1 MEIATY
7 SQTNPTVFGTGA
19 VSLVGEKAKEFGIKK
34 ALIVTDVGLVK
45 VGVAAKVEKLLKDA
59 GIEVIVYDKVNPDPL
74 DTVVNEGGEIARNEK
89 VDGII
94 GLGGGSV
101 MDAAKGINILT
112 TNPPPVS
119 KYYGSWE
126 YKKGLP
132 LILVPTTAGTGS
144 ENTIYGVITDSA
156 THAKKVVLTTGDLAI
171 VDPELT
177 YELPAHLT
185 ASTGMDVF
193 AHAAES
199 MTVNMT
205 NPMTKLLAFDAI
217 RKVIKYL
224 PIAVE
229 DPTNVEAR
237 ENMMIASNFAGIA
250 FSNTCCHLG
259 HAISQCMGAKFHVPH
274 GISCAW
280 ALPETMAYSAIG
292 KFEEVKGVADAL
304 GVEYSDSDSPEELGK
319 KVADNMRTFM
329 KKMNIKSIAD
339 YGIKREDMLG
349 DLVDMVMADNC
360 FPFIPSPLNRDQVKE
375 ILAKVYDS
383 YK

>member
-1 MEIATY
+1 MEVATY
-7 SQTNPTVFGTGA
+7 SQTNPTIFGTGA
-19 VSLVGEKAKEFGIKK
+19 VNLIGEKAKEFGIEK
-34 ALIVTDVGLVK
+34 AMIVTDVGLVK
-45 VGVAAKVEKLLKDA
+45 VGVVARVQGLLKDA
-59 GIEVIVYDKVNPDPL
+59 GIEVIVFDKVNPDPL
-74 DTVVNEGGEIARNEK
+74 DTMINEGGEIARNEK
-89 VDGII
+89 VNGVI

-101 MDAAKGINILT
+101 MDASKGINLLT
-112 TNPPPVS
+112 TNAPPIS
-119 KYYGSWE
+119 NYYGSWE
-126 YKKGLP
+126 YDRGLP

-144 ENTIYGVITDSA
+144 ENTIYGVITDS
-156 THAKKVVLTTGDLAI
+156 TTNAKKVILTTGDLAI

-224 PIAVE
+224 PIAVA

-280 ALPETMAYSAIG
+280 ALPETMAYAAIG
-292 KFEEVKGVADAL
+292 KFDEVKGVADAL
-304 GVEYSDSDSPEELGK
+304 GVEYGDNESPEELGK
-319 KVADNMRTFM
+319 KVADNMRAFM

-349 DLVDMVMADNC
+349 DLVDMVMEDNC
-360 FPFIPSPLNRDQVKE
+360 FPFIPSPLNRDQVRE
-375 ILAKVYDS
+375 IIAKVYDT